1 MPGRAPE
8 ILVLALD
15 IGSSSTRSALFD
27 EKGRPVPGTDVRR
40 EYSITYRP
48 DGGAELSPARL
59 QRAVRACLR
68 KTLEAHRSS
77 RLKKMPITAVS
88 GSAFWHGL
96 LGLDRSGHPETPI
109 LTWADSRSQREAAGL
124 RGLFD
129 ERQIHAQTGCML
141 RASFW
146 PAKLRWIRR
155 TDRQLFRRVG
165 RWVSPAT
172 WIFEK
177 IFETNATSH
186 SMASATGLYD
196 WRSRNWHQRLCEAC
210 EVDPQKLGNIDD
222 AEHRGT
228 RFTQLRDSAVFGPIG
243 DGAASNLGCDATSDG
258 RLALNIGTSA
268 ALRVT
273 EIGAGGAVPFGLFR
287 YAIDE
292 RRAVIGGAVSNAG
305 NLHRWCTEQLRM
317 DGPEEKALDRR
328 AATTD
333 PLTVLPFW
341 VAERAPDWPEDRAG
355 AIIGLTQATDAAAI
369 FRAAICATFYRL
381 GAILTLLEGTGR
393 RASEIIVSGG
403 VLHSPASLNLL
414 ADVLGR
420 DLRISPQAEA
430 SLRGAAVYALERVGR
445 QPAPINKHKLVRHE
459 RVLTKRHRRR
469 QAAQA
474 ALEFNLAKS

>member
-15 IGSSSTRSALFD
+15 IGSSSTRAALFD
-27 EKGRPVPGTDVRR
+27 EKGRPVPGTDARR
-40 EYSITYRP
+40 EYSIAYTP
-48 DGGAELSPARL
+48 DGGAELSAATL

-96 LGLDRSGHPETPI
+96 LGLDRSGHPDTPI
-109 LTWADSRSQREAAGL
+109 LTWADSRSHRDAAGL
-124 RGLFD
+124 RELFD
-129 ERQIHAQTGCML
+129 EREIHAQTGCML

-146 PAKLRWIRR
+146 PAKLRWLRR
-155 TDRQLFRRVG
+155 TDRQLFRRVA

-177 IFETNATSH
+177 ILGANATSH

-210 EVDPQKLGNIDD
+210 QVDPQKLGNIDD
-222 AEHRGT
+222 AEHRATG
-228 RFTQLRDSAVFGPIG
+228 FVQLRNSVIFGPIG
-243 DGAASNLGCDATSDG
+243 DGAASNLGCDATGDG

-273 EIGAGGAVPFGLFR
+273 QIGTGGAIPFGLFC

-292 RRAVIGGAVSNAG
+292 RRSVIGGAVSNAG
-305 NLHRWCTEQLRM
+305 NLRRWCTDQLQI
-317 DGPEEKALDRR
+317 DGREEKALDRR
-328 AATTD
+328 AAARNH
-333 PLTVLPFW
+333 LTVLPFW
-341 VAERAPDWPEDRAG
+341 VGERSPTWPENLAG

-369 FRAAICATFYRL
+369 FRAATCAGFYRL
-381 GAILTLLEGTGR
+381 AEILALLEGAGHE
-393 RASEIIVSGG
+393 AKQIIVSGG
-403 VLHSPASLNLL
+403 ILRSPASLKLL

-420 DLRISPQAEA
+420 DLQISPQAEA
-430 SLRGAAVYALERVGR
+430 SLRGAAVYALEKLGR
-445 QPAPINKHKLVRHE
+445 KPAPLHRHKLVRHD
-459 RVLTKRHRRR
+459 RALTKCHRKRR
-469 QAAQA
+469 AAQA
-474 ALEFNLAKS
+474 ALEIKLAPS